1 MKKQIFTRALL
12 GFPLGVAVGY
22 IITIAVSL
30 IWADGYYTPCVPEL
44 KELMGSEINAVMLQA
59 LLSGLLGAGFG
70 GGSIIW
76 ELDNWSLV
84 KQTGIYFLIISSL
97 MLPVAYF
104 TYWME
109 HSTAGFLS
117 YFGIFVLIFTGIWIF
132 QFFTGKR
139 NVKKLKAGLNNIKMG
154 DGK

>member
-59 LLSGLLGAGFG
+59 LLSGL
-70 GGSIIW
+70 
-76 ELDNWSLV
+76 
-84 KQTGIYFLIISSL
+84 
-97 MLPVAYF
+97 
-104 TYWME
+104 
-109 HSTAGFLS
+109 
-117 YFGIFVLIFTGIWIF
+117 
-132 QFFTGKR
+132 
-139 NVKKLKAGLNNIKMG
+139 
-154 DGK
+154 